1 MKTIKIFLAS
11 SEELKEER
19 LEMTDLMSRL
29 NQTFK
34 GRGIELELKR
44 WEYLDASMGVKR
56 KQDEYNEVLKDCD
69 ICLVMFWR
77 KLGSYTGEELDV
89 AYQCHKDK
97 VRPEKIYVFFKN
109 PDGDDVTDELKEF
122 IWNYESRY
130 GGHFFCK
137 FQTVDAM
144 KLEFLLQFE
153 LYQKDQLGSQAIE
166 VRNEHVYIDNEAFV
180 DLNNIPFAANNEG
193 YKKLQSELKELH
205 EEIADM
211 QAKLEK
217 KNKKLE
223 RKKADYDENP
233 DDEDCLEDYKDAK
246 EDVDRLTDDLQ
257 KRLNRKNALEKE
269 FEREQQNLFNTARR
283 ITEQRG
289 QKISER
295 MARAIE
301 AFERGD
307 AQRADVI
314 LDEAEK
320 DFEAVREDFRLT
332 KKVSVQALEEQIQR
346 ASYKMSNTSILIDE
360 RIAKTLEIYEE
371 ADAFAQE
378 INYDQEKY
386 IEFLFDYAA
395 FLEKYAKYSRAIESY
410 NRLMKLC
417 EVFYGKEHPDTA
429 KSYSGLGVAYYYV
442 GDYDKALVYYQQAL
456 DIRVKVLGKDH
467 PDTAQSFNNIGRV
480 YNSIGCYDR
489 ALDYF
494 QQALDIYKVVLGK
507 EHPDTAISYNCIGKI
522 YAEYN
527 DYDKALDYHQHALN
541 IFKEVL
547 GKEHPNTA
555 YSYDNIGVIYANLG
569 NYDKAKEYNQ
579 QALAIR
585 EKVLGKNHP
594 NTAISFSN
602 VGAVYFNLG
611 DYDKALEYCFK
622 NLAISEDVLG
632 TEHPDTAKS
641 YNDIGA
647 VYHYKGDY
655 DKALEYYFKAL
666 AIYEKVLGSEHPATR
681 AIKENIEYIKSKM
694 N

>member
-44 WEYLDASMGVKR
+44 WEYLDASIGDKR

-77 KLGSYTGEELDV
+77 KFGSYTGEELDV

-122 IWNYESRY
+122 IRNYESRY

-205 EEIADM
+205 EEIVDM

-289 QKISER
+289 HKISER

-320 DFEAVREDFRLT
+320 DFEAAREDFRVT
-332 KKVSVQALEEQIQR
+332 KKVSVQALEEQIKR
-346 ASYKMSNTSILIDE
+346 ASYKMSNTSIPVVE
-360 RIAKTLEIYEE
+360 RVKKTLEIYEE
-371 ADAFAQE
+371 ADAFAKE

-386 IEFLFDYAA
+386 IDLLADYAR
-395 FLEKYAKYSRAIESY
+395 FLYDYA
-410 NRLMKLC
+410 
-417 EVFYGKEHPDTA
+417 FYGKAVAT
-429 KSYSGLGVAYYYV
+429 YSRLIT
-442 GDYDKALVYYQQAL
+442 L
-456 DIRVKVLGKDH
+456 RE
-467 PDTAQSFNNIGRV
+467 SF
-480 YNSIGCYDR
+480 
-489 ALDYF
+489 
-494 QQALDIYKVVLGK
+494 
-507 EHPDTAISYNCIGKI
+507 
-522 YAEYN
+522 
-527 DYDKALDYHQHALN
+527 
-541 IFKEVL
+541 
-547 GKEHPNTA
+547 
-555 YSYDNIGVIYANLG
+555 
-569 NYDKAKEYNQ
+569 
-579 QALAIR
+579 
-585 EKVLGKNHP
+585 
-594 NTAISFSN
+594 
-602 VGAVYFNLG
+602 
-611 DYDKALEYCFK
+611 
-622 NLAISEDVLG
+622 LG
-632 TEHPDTAKS
+632 TEHPDTATS
-641 YNDIGA
+641 YNNIGL
-647 VYHYKGDY
+647 VYYTQGDY
-655 DKALEYYFKAL
+655 DKALEYYFRAL
-666 AIYEKVLGSEHPATR
+666 AIREKVLGREHPDTATSYNNIGGVYDTQGDYDKALEYYFR
-681 AIKENIEYIKSKM
+681 ALAICEKVLGKEHPSTATSYNNIGLVYYTQGDYDKALEYYFRALAICEKVLGPEHPNTKVVRENIDVIKSRM
-694 N
+694 